1 MSEETAAE
9 VSSKRRIKVP
19 FKLAV
24 KVLPILV
31 IALISA
37 GGMYYLARNKPEVL
51 GLAKNAEQVQ
61 AETRNLIEE
70 VGMLM
75 TLPSDENPT
84 IATVSDVEK
93 VKSQNFFRNA
103 ANGDRLLIYANSRK
117 AILYRPSEKK
127 IIEVGAVN
135 INQATPGPSTSPAPQ
150 TSATPA
156 AEETVDTP

>member
-9 VSSKRRIKVP
+9 GKSPRRIKIP
-19 FKLAV
+19 FKLAL
-24 KVLPILV
+24 KVLPVVVVAFL
-31 IALISA
+31 AA

-51 GLAKNAEQVQ
+51 GLAKTAEQVQ
-61 AETRNLIEE
+61 AETQSLVEE
-70 VGMLM
+70 VGKLM
-75 TLPSDENPT
+75 TLPTDENPT

-93 VKSQNFFRNA
+93 VKSQNFFKNA

-135 INQATPGPSTSPAPQ
+135 INQATPGPSTSPVPE
-150 TSATPA
+150 TSGTPSP
-156 AEETVDTP
+156 EVIDNP